1 MEMYISIKSEYEE
14 RIKKELNKA
23 RLFFNEKY
31 ALFIEELEKKANE
44 IMDLYEELVRARESK
59 NPEYQM
65 QMLEMERRKDFNKR
79 IDDLRSKIQEDELK
93 IQEWRYNLD
102 GLGNKYKFQMTSLDA
117 ELERHKEM
125 IRGLFNDMCQYA
137 MSSWNES
144 LEIGIFGQLL
154 ENEESRIGSYSRKKE
169 VTVRKSV
176 SERLS
181 TSLSGRQ
188 EATRESFGVLN
199 ARKDSGYLS
208 PRSETPDNILETRTF
223 SSNDRDSGLVN
234 RRSAFFDNLQSK
246 IEDEDEVFQSI
257 PRRYTT
263 LEDVRLSSKAGQY
276 HG

>member
-1 MEMYISIKSEYEE
+1 
-14 RIKKELNKA
+14 
-23 RLFFNEKY
+23 
-31 ALFIEELEKKANE
+31 
-44 IMDLYEELVRARESK
+44 
-59 NPEYQM
+59 
-65 QMLEMERRKDFNKR
+65 
-79 IDDLRSKIQEDELK
+79 
-93 IQEWRYNLD
+93 
-102 GLGNKYKFQMTSLDA
+102 MTSLDA

-154 ENEESRIGSYSRKKE
+154 ENEESRVGSYSRKVDKEIFEIILNIFQKE

-208 PRSETPDNILETRTF
+208 PRSKTPDNILETRTF